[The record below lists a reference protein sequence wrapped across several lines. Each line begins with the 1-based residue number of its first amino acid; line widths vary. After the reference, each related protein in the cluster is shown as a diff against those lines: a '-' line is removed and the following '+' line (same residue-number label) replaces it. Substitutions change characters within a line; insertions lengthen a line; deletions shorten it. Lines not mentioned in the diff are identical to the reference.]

1 MRRCLVW
8 CILSPLVAW
17 YERKHIRDIKDLKG
31 TPLRS
36 IWTNSL
42 LTSDFVTKLCE
53 SFGPFEFQCTG
64 TTCKVYMVYG
74 SFTSASRV
82 FCAFSM
88 NSLIFKGGDRLRMRW
103 NCPCKF
109 RNATVLSLEKRF
121 TVNLCLLRFHSNPS
135 AWCWGYLQRF
145 GDPSIIFK
153 LHWRPQRGGGRTS
166 EVGER
171 FEEEEGRQNIEWM
184 I

>member
-74 SFTSASRV
+74 SFASVWSIEGKASHCLVVVFLYWRV
-82 FCAFSM
+82 DQRDVIEAFQVTLVCACTHTHKDK
-88 NSLIFKGGDRLRMRW
+88 L
-103 NCPCKF
+103 PCEEIPMPF
-109 RNATVLSLEKRF
+109 ASEQ
-121 TVNLCLLRFHSNPS
+121 NLWECY
-135 AWCWGYLQRF
+135 W
-145 GDPSIIFK
+145 
-153 LHWRPQRGGGRTS
+153 RGGCYSNMRS
-166 EVGER
+166 
-171 FEEEEGRQNIEWM
+171 QL
-184 I
+184 